1 MTEFNN
7 YAVGQVV
14 RKNTKKQKALSG
26 GFQRFLRSLREAIL
40 Q

>member
-7 YAVGQVV
+7 YAVGRVV
-14 RKNTKKQKALSG
+14 RRIRKSKSSLRRSSAV
-26 GFQRFLRSLREAIL
+26 LRSLREAIL